1 MLTDERNPQVED
13 RLVLNLMYHPLLRDF
28 QKFLNEAQIL
38 LTPNEEH
45 KAVFGEKPPMI
56 GWRKAR
62 TLKDYLVR
70 AKINNNGSKES
81 KSARCNGKR
90 CQVCHCIEETCEV
103 EDADGNKYDI
113 QKGVINCNADFTVY
127 KFHCSSCSKQYIGS
141 NITDFRHRFNKYK
154 SAFRK
159 IFKSVK
165 TTNVNQLHFH
175 QHFKLPEHNGMDDW
189 RVTLI
194 DTADNGK
201 EIRRRESFWHYK
213 LNTSFPHGLNERTY
227 QESMISLSYIF
238 DLV

>member
-1 MLTDERNPQVED
+1 MLNNERSPQVED
-13 RLVLNLMYHPLLRDF
+13 RLVLNLTYHPLLKDF
-28 QKFLNEAQIL
+28 QKVLNEAQIL

-45 KAVFGEKPPMI
+45 KTVFGEKPPMI

-70 AKINNNGSKES
+70 AKINNNDTKES
-81 KSARCNGKR
+81 KSTRCNGKR
-90 CQVCHCIEETCEV
+90 CQVCQYIEETCEF

-113 QKGVINCNADFTVY
+113 RKGVINCNTDFTVY

-141 NITDFRHRFNKYK
+141 NITDFRYRFNNYK

-159 IFKSVK
+159 ISRSVK
-165 TTNVNQLHFH
+165 APNVNQLHFH

-194 DTADNGK
+194 DRADNRK
-201 EIRRRESFWHYK
+201 ELRRRESFWQYK
-213 LNTSFPHGLNERTY
+213 LNTFFPHGLNERNVPGEY
-227 QESMISLSYIF
+227 
-238 DLV
+238 D